1 MSGHDN
7 DAVIA
12 AEEITDDDSSAS
24 RTSLASSTTS
34 VASSILEY
42 RQENGRTYHK
52 YKDGKYILPNDD
64 REKIASVRRVL
75 DVGTGSGIWAIDFGE
90 EHPNV
95 EVIGIDLSAMQP
107 AFVPPNVQF
116 QIDGAEEPWTFSDP
130 FDYIHSRLMT
140 GSISN
145 WEKCVQKCYDNL
157 APGGY
162 LELNETDIA
171 PECDDGTLKEDSA
184 PVRSVRL
191 WYEAMEALGTP
202 FETFS
207 RMKDVLIKIG
217 FDNVH
222 MQRFKWPTNGWPKDH
237 RYKETGIWNYQNLA
251 PNWEWLL
258 MASLTRELGWTKEE
272 VMILGMEAR
281 QDLGNR
287 SIHAYFNMLVFSS
300 ASLPLQ
306 IGHRKY

>member
-12 AEEITDDDSSAS
+12 AEEITDDDSSVS

-34 VASSILEY
+34 VASSIREY

-52 YKDGKYILPNDD
+52 YKDGRYILPNDD
-64 REKIASVRRVL
+64 RENDRLAQ
-75 DVGTGSGIWAIDFGE
+75 
-90 EHPNV
+90 
-95 EVIGIDLSAMQP
+95 VIGIDLSAMQP

-116 QIDGAEEPWTFSDP
+116 QIDDAEEPWTFSDP

-145 WEKCVQKCYDNL
+145 WEKYVQKCYDNL

-184 PVRSVRL
+184 LVRSVRL

-207 RMKDVLIKIG
+207 RKKDVLIKIG

-222 MQRFKWPTNGWPKDH
+222 MQRFKWPTNGWPKDQ
-237 RYKETGIWNYQNLA
+237 RYKEMGIWNYQNLA

-272 VMILGMEAR
+272 VMILGMDAR

-287 SIHAYFNMLVFSS
+287 SIHAYFNIWSIYGRKPLKAET
-300 ASLPLQ
+300 ASP
-306 IGHRKY
+306 